1 MNSNSENDSFDDV
14 KTALLFIAVFALA
27 VWALFH
33 WHGDKM
39 VYILFK
45 LSITPFYYFSE
56 HLPPLLLPP
65 NAALNYF
72 DIAQKMS
79 RAYLGQHGVEAA
91 FKVILMWG
99 WAARYFLLP
108 FLLWRLTQVIVPP
121 VTFLYKR
128 RLTPDK
134 LKREI
139 AKEFPYSTVFLNLD
153 IVKMNAFDG
162 KLRIADDF
170 INFSGKHGLLIHQNK
185 RIPIF
190 SATECE
196 MDVPKKRKLLP
207 PSNHVFFDIAKCDAL
222 MRAQLGDLW
231 VDVHTLDRPV
241 KILTISF
248 MLMACGGNH
257 IKKGRQLL
265 EMLARKSTAKHSKE
279 DINTVILYQKL
290 WALNRTAN
298 KYYKAIKDDTALND
312 LMSRHQYAHTVII
325 ALLVEA
331 RKKYGKVPP
340 CEFIWLRL
348 QNRTLWYTLHA
359 IGGNVPWT
367 EGGGAYAHYYTEVE
381 VGAGVKEACHQ
392 AATVAL
398 MDALKIEQWI
408 NLDQQ
413 YDTEVLINDD

>member
-1 MNSNSENDSFDDV
+1 MSSNNDNNSFNELQ
-14 KTALLFIAVFALA
+14 TALLFIAVFALSI
-27 VWALFH
+27 WALFNL
-33 WHGDKM
+33 HGDTM

-45 LSITPFYYFSE
+45 LSAKPFYYFSL
-56 HLPPLLLPP
+56 HLPPLLLPD
-65 NAALNYF
+65 NATFNYF

-79 RAYLGQHGVEAA
+79 SAYVGQHGFEAA
-91 FKVILMWG
+91 FKVIAMWG

-108 FLLWRLTQVIVPP
+108 ILLWRLAQTIVPP

-128 RLTPDK
+128 KLTPDK
-134 LKREI
+134 LKHEI
-139 AKEFPYSTVFLNLD
+139 AKTFPYSTVFLNLN

-162 KLRIADDF
+162 DLRIAEDY
-170 INFSGKHGLLIHQNK
+170 INFSGKHCLLIHKNK
-185 RIPIF
+185 RIPSF

-196 MDVPKKRKLLP
+196 MEVPEKRKLLP
-207 PSNHVFFDIAKCDAL
+207 PNNHVFFDITKCDEL

-231 VDVHTLDRPV
+231 VSLHSLDRPV

-248 MLMACGGNH
+248 MLMACGGSH

-279 DINTVILYQKL
+279 DFNKVILHQKL
-290 WALNRTAN
+290 WTLNRTAN
-298 KYYKAIKDDTALND
+298 KYYKGIKDEAIIND
-312 LMSRHQYAHTVII
+312 IMSRHTYTYTVII

-331 RKKYGKVPP
+331 RRRYGKVPP

-348 QNRTLWYTLHA
+348 QNRTLWYVLHA

-367 EGGGAYAHYYTEVE
+367 EGAAAYAHYYTEVE

-392 AATVAL
+392 PATIAL
-398 MDALKIEQWI
+398 MDALKTEHWI

-413 YDTEVLINDD
+413 YDTAVMINDD